1 MKKDQKL
8 TIGNLKDKILNTP
21 TPPMQEIVPIK
32 KEDAKTDDVGFHIM
46 IPKKLHIKLK
56 VKSTQ
61 ASMTMKE
68 WIIELLEREL
78 KNNS

>member
-21 TPPMQEIVPIK
+21 PPPMQEIVPVK
-32 KEDAKTDDVGFHIM
+32 KQEAKTDDIGFHIM

-56 VKSTQ
+56 VQATQ

-68 WIIELLEREL
+68 WIIALLEIEL
-78 KNNS
+78 K